1 MKKISQVF
9 LIGLLSV
16 FVTITALN
24 SNVKAASTKIDANKL
39 SEKELNEALMKNG
52 TPVNVISDMDVTL
65 KRSIVS
71 KGGIFKSS
79 KTIEKNIVNKPP
91 QSGQVPNS
99 PYINYATIPASK
111 LTLKVSSF
119 ELNSREI
126 YVTASYNWNGRNNL
140 PLWRGNDLFGITY
153 DSSKFTLVKSQ
164 HMDMYSWGHNNENVG
179 RQTNEINRCADAGRG
194 YIYWNA
200 NLRGYNYDVNN
211 LWGWGA
217 VTLRSSS
224 SNKSSQVY
232 MRYSHITGVGSAG
245 FSYGGATLNFVG
257 NAGHDDATIW
267 DNIPNQ

>member
-1 MKKISQVF
+1 MKKFSQAF
-9 LIGLLSV
+9 LILLLSV
-16 FVTITALN
+16 FVIITALN
-24 SNVKAASTKIDANKL
+24 SNVKAASTKIDANNL
-39 SEKELNEALMKNG
+39 SEKELNEVLIKNG

-65 KRSIVS
+65 KKSIVS
-71 KGGIFKSS
+71 KGGIFLSS

-91 QSGQVPNS
+91 QSRQVPNS

-111 LTLKVSSF
+111 LTLKISSF
-119 ELNSREI
+119 SINSREI
-126 YVTASYNWNGRNNL
+126 YVTASYSWNGYSNL

-153 DSSKFTLVKSQ
+153 DSSKYTLVKSE
-164 HMDMYSWGHNNENVG
+164 HMDMYSWGHNNQNVG
-179 RQTNEINRCADAGRG
+179 RQTHEVNRCADAGRG

-200 NLRGYNYDVNN
+200 DLKSNFKYTINN

-224 SNKSSQVY
+224 TNKSGQVY

-267 DNIPNQ
+267 SNVPN